1 MNRVPVLALA
11 IVLAIAACS
20 KRDPVADEANSTAG
34 LPTVNEPAPSATG
47 EPRGNAAQPAS
58 GAPSPQST
66 IPAALQGR
74 WSLTPGDCTST
85 RGDAKGLLVISGDQ
99 LRFYES
105 VAVPSGSV
113 DKDGESISGD
123 FAFTGEGQSWTKF
136 QSLKLQKQELVRT
149 ETNPAA
155 SFTYAK
161 CT

>member
-1 MNRVPVLALA
+1 MVF
-11 IVLAIAACS
+11 AACTALIACER
-20 KRDPVADEANSTAG
+20 RDPVDDPEANSTAG

-47 EPRGNAAQPAS
+47 EPRGDATQPAS
-58 GAPSPQST
+58 GLPAAEAA
-66 IPAALQGR
+66 IPVALQGR
-74 WSLTPGDCTST
+74 WGLTPGDCTST
-85 RGDAKGLLVISGDQ
+85 RGDAKGLLVITGDR

-105 VAVPSGSV
+105 VAVPDTNV
-113 DKDGESISGD
+113 DKGPESISGD

-136 QSLKLQKQELVRT
+136 QSIKLQRQELVRT